1 MAKRELF
8 TITELVEYMDGKLTK
23 DTAGRLTREG
33 KIPYIKFP
41 GIRRY
46 FYDREAIDNWLSELQ
61 SNSVVVPDNKNAL
74 RMVR

>member
-1 MAKRELF
+1 MCKLM
-8 TITELVEYMDGKLTK
+8 TIKELVEYTDGKLTK

-46 FYDREAIDNWLSELQ
+46 FYEQEAIDKWLNELQ
-61 SNSVVVPDNKNAL
+61 SNSVMVPDNKNAL
-74 RMVR
+74 RKVR